1 MPGCPAWIEPR
12 RHHAPSEDW
21 LKILWTFED
30 RAKLEKFTAVLEKN
44 EMPFEI
50 NSKTTEGSTN
60 QLTVS
65 VEDDDYENAKRLLMR
80 HRRRKTSK

>member
-1 MPGCPAWIEPR
+1 M
-12 RHHAPSEDW
+12 
-21 LKILWTFED
+21 KILWTFED